1 MKKKLLV
8 ALAVGALT
16 AATAVPALALENE
29 FHGAF
34 TAFYDLSNYSGSGA
48 ITEDSQS
55 ENYFVQRF
63 RLNYNAKAS
72 EQVKLVSRFEF
83 DFNFWG
89 NSAYGF
95 NQNGTPAGRGGGGA
109 IGADTVNMET
119 KNIYLE
125 LNYPIVN
132 AKIGMMAH
140 NDAFKGLLFD
150 GDMAGVLLA
159 HNYENAGVSAG
170 FFRFNDSNDAGSA
183 IGKNSNDMF
192 MLEGKYGVAKDVK
205 VGAGYYFIQDDSNA
219 NDAEVHSLGLNAEGK
234 IGPVA
239 INGLVLGQFGDLN
252 ATTDAEGVAVNVG
265 VRVPVAGGTLRS
277 EFLYVTG
284 GDKPFFIAQGIGGTE
299 GGQFYDAEMTMLG
312 RNKFATTIDNA
323 IIYDVNNNG
332 EGVIMGTVGYDYSFS
347 DKLSASANVGFAA
360 IQEDAAGAAAAR
372 GITRG
377 DSDYLGTEINAETYY
392 NLTSNVTLGARAG
405 YVFLGDYF
413 ANDPDNIYDVK
424 LVARYNRK
432 YLRGEILCTS

>member
-8 ALAVGALT
+8 AAAACALT

-34 TAFYDLSNYSGSGA
+34 TTFYDLSNYSGSAAGGNGV
-48 ITEDSQS
+48 ISDDSSS

-72 EQVKLVSRFEF
+72 DNVKLVSRFEF

-95 NQNGTPAGRGGGGA
+95 NPDGTTTNRGGGGA
-109 IGADTVNMET
+109 VGADTVNMET
-119 KNIYLE
+119 KNIYLD
-125 LNYPIVN
+125 LSYPAID

-150 GDMAGVLLA
+150 GDMAGILLG
-159 HNYENAGVSAG
+159 HNYSNAGVSAG
-170 FFRFNDSNDAGSA
+170 FFRLNDSNDGDA
-183 IGKNSNDMF
+183 IGKKTNDLF
-192 MLEGKYGVAKDVK
+192 LLEGKYSVNKDVK
-205 VGAGYYFIQDDSNA
+205 VGAGYYYIMDKSNTNPVA
-219 NDAEVHSLGLNAEGK
+219 FRDAKVHTVGLNAEGK

-239 INGLVLGQFGDLN
+239 VNGLVMKQFGDLN
-252 ATTDAEGVAVNVG
+252 ATDNAKGWAANVG
-265 VRVPVAGGTLRS
+265 VKVPVAGGTLRS

-284 GDKPFFIAQGIGGTE
+284 GDKALYVAQGIGGTE
-299 GGQFYDAEMTMLG
+299 GGQFYDSEMTMLG
-312 RNKFATTIDNA
+312 RNKYATTIDNA
-323 IIYDVNNNG
+323 LIYDVNNNN
-332 EGVIMGTVGYDYSFS
+332 EGVIMGTIGYDYSFS
-347 DKLSASANVGFAA
+347 DKLATSANVGFAA
-360 IQEDAAGAAAAR
+360 IADDAAGR
-372 GITRG
+372 GIARG
-377 DSDYLGTEINAETYY
+377 DSDYLGTEVNAETNYS
-392 NLTSNVTLGARAG
+392 LTPNVTLGARAG

-424 LVARYNRK
+424 LIARYNF
-432 YLRGEILCTS
+432 

>member
-34 TAFYDLSNYSGSGA
+34 TAFYDLSNFSGSGA
-48 ITEDSQS
+48 ITDDSKS

-83 DFNFWG
+83 DYNFWG
-89 NSAYGF
+89 NGSYQDGK
-95 NQNGTPAGRGGGGA
+95 RGGGGA
-109 IGADTVNMET
+109 IGADSVQMET

-125 LNYPIVN
+125 LNYPAVN

-150 GDMAGVLLA
+150 ADLAGVLLA
-159 HNYENAGVSAG
+159 HNYANASVSAG
-170 FFRFNDSNDAGSA
+170 YFRLNDSGDGDAL
-183 IGKNSNDMF
+183 GKNNNDLF
-192 MLEGKYGVAKDVK
+192 ALEGKYNLSKTAK
-205 VGAGYYFIQDDSNA
+205 VGAGYYYLVDDSTTNEGA
-219 NDAEVHSLGLNAEGK
+219 GTGTGRGASVHTVGLNAEGVV
-234 IGPVA
+234 GPVTLNA
-239 INGLVLGQFGDLN
+239 LVLKQFGDFN
-252 ATTDAEGVAVNVG
+252 ATTDAKGLAANVG
-265 VRVPVAGGTLRS
+265 ARVALGGGTLRS
-277 EFLYVTG
+277 ELLYVSGDDKAWYLPG
-284 GDKPFFIAQGIGGTE
+284 GAGFTE
-299 GGQFYDAEMTMLG
+299 GGQFYDSEMTMLG
-312 RNKFATTIDNA
+312 RNKFATAIDNA

-332 EGVIMGTVGYDYSFS
+332 EGVMMATVGYDYSFS

-360 IQEDAAGAAAAR
+360 VADNTDAR
-372 GITRG
+372 GAVS
-377 DSDYLGTEINAETYY
+377 DADNDYLGTEVNAETYY
-392 NLTSNVTLGARAG
+392 NLTPNVTLGARAG

-413 ANDPDNIYDVK
+413 DNDADNIYDVK
-424 LVARYNRK
+424 FVARYNF
-432 YLRGEILCTS
+432 